1 MTDKR
6 KPSGLTDKYWIT
18 DFNYLDEVTKQ
29 FHLPERVYI
38 HDVTLREAEQAPHVV
53 LRPDEKL
60 RIFQALDDMGVH
72 SVEIFPIISP
82 EDMEVAKEMVK
93 MPSNAKV
100 FFLCRW
106 NEKEVDFALEAGADG
121 VVIEC
126 AGNPWLNNVFF
137 GMSEDETIE
146 RLVRVAAYAKK
157 NGIFTTTMPWDDYL
171 APMPFLER
179 MYKSLVNDAG
189 VDHIVIADTHGFG
202 LPWTTAYIIGK
213 LREWVPGTPIEM
225 HAHNDYGLG
234 TVAMLS
240 AVVGGASVVHT
251 SVNALGERA
260 GNPATDEVVVGI
272 ELFLGLN
279 TGIKLDR
286 LYPVARLVSEL
297 SKIPLPLNK
306 PVIGDNEF
314 TFESGMV
321 VDSIERLSTTE
332 RPFAPFVCDPQMIG
346 RRKGYNI
353 VLGKMTGK
361 TAVAK
366 KLEEL
371 NISATKEQI
380 ASIVDAVKREASIRK
395 WSISDDIFESIAREV
410 LKNK

>member
-1 MTDKR
+1 MSKV
-6 KPSGLTDKYWIT
+6 KLSGLTDKYWIT
-18 DFNYLDEVTKQ
+18 DFNYLDEVRQQ
-29 FHLPERVYI
+29 FNLPDRVYI
-38 HDVTLREAEQAPHVV
+38 HDVTLREAEQAPHVA
-53 LRPDEKL
+53 LRPDEKI
-60 RIFQALDDMGVH
+60 RIFKALDDMGVH
-72 SVEIFPIISP
+72 SVEVFPIISS
-82 EDMEVAKEMVK
+82 EDMELSKELVK
-93 MPSNAKV
+93 MPRNAKV

-121 VVIEC
+121 VIIEC
-126 AGNPWLNNVFF
+126 AGNPWLNKVFF
-137 GMSEDETIE
+137 GMSEDDVIK

-189 VDHIVIADTHGFG
+189 VDHVVIADTHGFG
-202 LPWTTAYIIGK
+202 LPWTTAYIVGK

-225 HAHNDYGLG
+225 HAHNDYGLA

-251 SVNALGERA
+251 SINALGERS
-260 GNPATDEVVVGI
+260 GNAATDEVVIDV
-272 ELFLGLN
+272 ELLLGLD

-286 LYPVARLVSEL
+286 LYPVSCLVAEL
-297 SKIPLPLNK
+297 AKIPIPLNK
-306 PVIGDNEF
+306 PVIGDNQF

-321 VDSIERLSTTE
+321 IDSIERLKDTD
-332 RPFAPFVCDPQMIG
+332 RPFAPFVCVPEMIG

-371 NISATKEQI
+371 QLSATKEQI
-380 ASIVDAVKREASIRK
+380 AEIVQAVKREASIRK
-395 WSISDDIFESIAREV
+395 WSIPDDIFETIARGI
-410 LKNK
+410 LQGK

>member
-1 MTDKR
+1 MSKR
-6 KPSGLTDKYWIT
+6 KLSGLTDKYWIT
-18 DFNYLDEVTKQ
+18 DFNYLDEVRQQ
-29 FHLPERVYI
+29 FNLPERVYI

-53 LRPDEKL
+53 LRPDEKI
-60 RIFQALDDMGVH
+60 RIFEALDDMGVH
-72 SVEIFPIISP
+72 SVEIFPLISP
-82 EDMEVAKEMVK
+82 DDRELAKELVK
-93 MPSNAKV
+93 MPRKAKV

-126 AGNPWLNNVFF
+126 AGNPWLNKTFF
-137 GMSEDETIE
+137 GMSEDDTIE

-189 VDHIVIADTHGFG
+189 VDHVVLADTHGFG
-202 LPWTTAYIIGK
+202 LPWTTAYLVGK
-213 LREWVPGTPIEM
+213 LREWVGDTPIEM
-225 HAHNDYGLG
+225 HAHNDYGLA
-234 TVAMLS
+234 TVDMLA

-251 SVNALGERA
+251 SINAIGERS
-260 GNPATDEVVVGI
+260 GNAATEEVALDL
-272 ELFLGLN
+272 EMLLGLD

-286 LYPVARLVSEL
+286 LYPVCRLVSEL
-297 SKIPLPLNK
+297 TKIPIPMNK
-306 PVIGDNEF
+306 PVTGDNQF

-321 VDSIERLSTTE
+321 VDSIERLKDTD
-332 RPFAPFVCDPQMIG
+332 RPFAPFICLPEMIG

-371 NISATKEQI
+371 GLSATKEQI
-380 ASIVDAVKREASIRK
+380 AEIVQAVKREGSIRK
-395 WSISDDIFESIAREV
+395 WSIPEDIFETIARAI
-410 LKNK
+410 LQSK

>member
-1 MTDKR
+1 LSKR
-6 KPSGLTDKYWIT
+6 KLSGLTDKYWIT
-18 DFNYLDEVTKQ
+18 DFNYLDEVRQQ
-29 FHLPERVYI
+29 FNLPERVYI

-53 LRPDEKL
+53 LRPDEKI
-60 RIFQALDDMGVH
+60 RIFEALDDMGVH
-72 SVEIFPIISP
+72 SVEIFPLISP
-82 EDMEVAKEMVK
+82 DDRELAKELVK
-93 MPSNAKV
+93 MPRKAKV

-126 AGNPWLNNVFF
+126 AGNPWLNKTFF
-137 GMSEDETIE
+137 GMSEDDTIE

-189 VDHIVIADTHGFG
+189 VDHVVLADTHGFG
-202 LPWTTAYIIGK
+202 LPWTTAYLVGK
-213 LREWVPGTPIEM
+213 LREWVGDTPIEM
-225 HAHNDYGLG
+225 HAHNDYGLA
-234 TVAMLS
+234 TVDMLA

-251 SVNALGERA
+251 SINAIGERS
-260 GNPATDEVVVGI
+260 GNAATEEVALDL
-272 ELFLGLN
+272 EMLLGLD

-286 LYPVARLVSEL
+286 LYPVCRLVSEL
-297 SKIPLPLNK
+297 TKIPIPMNK
-306 PVIGDNEF
+306 PVTGDNQF

-321 VDSIERLSTTE
+321 VDSIERLKDTD
-332 RPFAPFVCDPQMIG
+332 RPFAPFICLPEMIG

-371 NISATKEQI
+371 GLSATKEQI
-380 ASIVDAVKREASIRK
+380 AEIVQAVKREGSIRK
-395 WSISDDIFESIAREV
+395 WSIPEDIFETIARAI
-410 LKNK
+410 LQSK

>member
-1 MTDKR
+1 LK
-6 KPSGLTDKYWIT
+6 KKQLSGLTDKYWIT
-18 DFNYLDEVTKQ
+18 DFNYLDEVRQQ

-38 HDVTLREAEQAPHVV
+38 HDVTLREAEQAPHIA
-53 LRPDEKL
+53 LRPDEKI
-60 RIFQALDDMGVH
+60 RIFQALDDMGVY
-72 SVEIFPIISP
+72 SVEILPIISN
-82 EDMEVAKEMVK
+82 EDTELSKELIK
-93 MPSNAKV
+93 MPRNAKV

-106 NEKEVDFALEAGADG
+106 HEKEIDFALEAGADG

-126 AGNPWLNNVFF
+126 AGNPYLNKVFF
-137 GMSEDETIE
+137 GMSEDDTIE

-189 VDHIVIADTHGFG
+189 VDHVVIADTHGFG
-202 LPWTTAYIIGK
+202 LPWTTVYIIGK
-213 LREWVPGTPIEM
+213 LREWVGSTPIEM

-240 AVVGGASVVHT
+240 AVAGGASVVHT
-251 SVNALGERA
+251 SINALGERS
-260 GNPATDEVVVGI
+260 GNAATDEVVLDL
-272 ELFLGLN
+272 EMLLGVD

-286 LYPVARLVSEL
+286 LYPVSRLVAEL
-297 SKIPLPLNK
+297 AKIPIPLNK
-306 PVIGDNEF
+306 PVVGDNQF

-321 VDSIERLSTTE
+321 VDSIERLKDTD
-332 RPFAPFVCDPQMIG
+332 RPFAPFICAPEMIG

-353 VLGKMTGK
+353 VIGKMTGK
-361 TAVAK
+361 TAVSK

-371 NISATKEQI
+371 QLSATKEQI
-380 ASIVDAVKREASIRK
+380 AEIVQAVKSEASIRK
-395 WSISDDIFESIAREV
+395 WSLPDDVFETIARGI
-410 LKNK
+410 LQGK

>member
-1 MTDKR
+1 MSKVKR
-6 KPSGLTDKYWIT
+6 SGLTDKYWIT
-18 DFNYLDEVTKQ
+18 DFNYLDEVTQQ
-29 FHLPERVYI
+29 FNLPDRVYI
-38 HDVTLREAEQAPHVV
+38 HDVTLREAEQAPHVA
-53 LRPDEKL
+53 LRPDEKI
-60 RIFQALDDMGVH
+60 RIFKALDDMGVY
-72 SVEIFPIISP
+72 SVEVFPIISP
-82 EDMEVAKEMVK
+82 EDMELSKELVK
-93 MPSNAKV
+93 MPRNAKV

-121 VVIEC
+121 VIIEC
-126 AGNPWLNNVFF
+126 AGNPWLNKILF
-137 GMSEDETIE
+137 GMSEDDVIE

-189 VDHIVIADTHGFG
+189 VDHVVLADTHGFG

-225 HAHNDYGLG
+225 HAHNDYGLA
-234 TVAMLS
+234 TIAMLS

-251 SVNALGERA
+251 SINSLGERA
-260 GNPATDEVVVGI
+260 GNAATDEVVIGV
-272 ELFLGLN
+272 ELFLGLD

-286 LYPVARLVSEL
+286 LYPVSCLVAEL
-297 SKIPLPLNK
+297 AKIPIPLNK

-321 VDSIERLSTTE
+321 VDSIERLKNTD
-332 RPFAPFVCDPQMIG
+332 RPFAPFVCAPEMIG

-371 NISATKEQI
+371 QLSATKEQI
-380 ASIVDAVKREASIRK
+380 SEIVQAVKREASIRK
-395 WSISDDIFESIAREV
+395 WSIPDDIFETIAREI
-410 LKNK
+410 LQSK

>member
-1 MTDKR
+1 MSKV
-6 KPSGLTDKYWIT
+6 KLSGLTDKYWIT
-18 DFNYLDEVTKQ
+18 DFNYLDEVRQQ
-29 FHLPERVYI
+29 FNLPDRVYI
-38 HDVTLREAEQAPHVV
+38 HDVTLREAEQAPHVA
-53 LRPDEKL
+53 LRPDEKI
-60 RIFQALDDMGVH
+60 RIFKALDDMGVH
-72 SVEIFPIISP
+72 SVEVFPIISS
-82 EDMEVAKEMVK
+82 EDMELSKELVK
-93 MPSNAKV
+93 MPRNAKV

-121 VVIEC
+121 VIIEC
-126 AGNPWLNNVFF
+126 AGNPWLNKVFF
-137 GMSEDETIE
+137 GMSEDDVIE

-189 VDHIVIADTHGFG
+189 VDHVVIADTHGFG
-202 LPWTTAYIIGK
+202 LPWTTAYIVGK

-225 HAHNDYGLG
+225 HAHNDYGLA

-251 SVNALGERA
+251 SINALGERS
-260 GNPATDEVVVGI
+260 GNAATDEVVIDV
-272 ELFLGLN
+272 ELLLGLN

-286 LYPVARLVSEL
+286 LYPVSCLVAEL
-297 SKIPLPLNK
+297 AKIPIPLNK
-306 PVIGDNEF
+306 PVIGDNQF

-321 VDSIERLSTTE
+321 VDSIERLKDTD
-332 RPFAPFVCDPQMIG
+332 RPFAPFVCVPEMIG

-371 NISATKEQI
+371 HLSATKEQI
-380 ASIVDAVKREASIRK
+380 AEIVQAVKREASIRK
-395 WSISDDIFESIAREV
+395 WSIPDDIFETIARGI
-410 LKNK
+410 LQGK